1 MTTPTVLLTGGAGF
15 IGSELVHQLL
25 AETEARVVNVD
36 ALTYAANPASLD
48 DVADHPRYVFEQ
60 VDVNDRAAVDQL
72 FASYAPDTV
81 YHLAAESHVDR
92 SIDAPLVFVETNVV
106 GTANMLHAARTHFDG
121 LPAEGKA
128 RFRFIHISTDEVF
141 GSLGPEGKFSETTA
155 YDPSSPY
162 SASKAA
168 SDHLVRAWARTFQ
181 LPVVVSNCSN
191 NYGPRQFPEKLIP
204 LMTLKGLEGGALPVY
219 GDGSNVRDWLHVSD
233 HARALRRMAEA
244 GEPGS
249 TYCVG
254 GDAERTNLEVVHGI
268 CDAHDALKTLDTPRR
283 ELITFVTD
291 RPGHDHRY
299 AIDATKL
306 QGELGWKPQHD
317 FETGLRDTVGWYLA
331 NEPWWRAILEG
342 RYRGERLGV
351 RGD

>member
-36 ALTYAANPASLD
+36 ALTYAANPLSLE
-48 DVADHPRYVFEQ
+48 DVKDHPRYVFEQ
-60 VDVNDRAAVDQL
+60 VDVNDRAGVDRL
-72 FASYAPDTV
+72 FATYAPDTV

-106 GTANMLHAARTHFDG
+106 GTANMLHAARTHFDT
-121 LPAEGKA
+121 LPADAKE

-168 SDHLVRAWARTFQ
+168 SDHLVRAWARTFE

-204 LMTLKGLEGGALPVY
+204 LMTLKGLEGGALTNGVMRDL
-219 GDGSNVRDWLHVSD
+219 GDLPEGFGVIAGSIGPSHAFVDVTEIGTTARIFGMDVADGDLVHADRHGALVIPPEVIPNLH
-233 HARALRRMAEA
+233 EA
-244 GEPGS
+244 IEKLL
-249 TYCVG
+249 TT
-254 GDAERTNLEVVHGI
+254 ERLV
-268 CDAHDALKTLDTPRR
+268 LDPARR
-283 ELITFVTD
+283 E
-291 RPGHDHRY
+291 
-299 AIDATKL
+299 
-306 QGELGWKPQHD
+306 D
-317 FETGLRDTVGWYLA
+317 FDFAAFEAAWSAFEKART
-331 NEPWWRAILEG
+331 
-342 RYRGERLGV
+342 
-351 RGD
+351 

>member
-36 ALTYAANPASLD
+36 ALTYAANPLSLE
-48 DVADHPRYVFEQ
+48 DVKDHPRYVFEQ
-60 VDVNDRAAVDQL
+60 VDVNDRAGVDRL
-72 FASYAPDTV
+72 FATYAPDTV

-106 GTANMLHAARTHFDG
+106 GTANMLHAARTHFDT
-121 LPAEGKA
+121 LPADAKE

-168 SDHLVRAWARTFQ
+168 SDHLVRAWARTFE

-254 GDAERTNLEVVHGI
+254 GDAERTNLDVVHGI
-268 CDAHDALKTLDTPRR
+268 CDALDALRPGDTPRR

-306 QGELGWKPQHD
+306 HSELGWKPQHD
-317 FETGLRDTVGWYLA
+317 FSTGLRDTVSWYLA

-351 RGD
+351 RGG